1 MVAAVKITSLHT
13 SKEQKIVYSVDRL
26 NRNFDNVIIQTAANN
41 SSESQV

>member
-1 MVAAVKITSLHT
+1 MVAAVKIATLHT

-26 NRNFDNVIIQTAANN
+26 NRNFDNVIIQTAANK